1 MHVQG
6 EKMKNRLFSIITDSA
21 CDMPKAY
28 YTENEV
34 EVVPLG
40 FTMDN
45 VNYEGESG
53 EQILEKD
60 FYAKLRS
67 GSMPTTYQ
75 VTAEQAREHI
85 EPLLKEGK
93 DVLVLTFSSGLS
105 GTSGSFVVA
114 CRDLAAEY
122 PNQKIRVVD
131 TLCASMGQGL
141 LLDYVVRKAD
151 GGASLDETADY
162 AETLKPQICHHFTV
176 DNLFHL
182 KRGGRVSGATAI
194 IGSVLKIKP
203 LLHVDDE
210 GKLKSV
216 GKAMGRKKALSK
228 LVENMFA
235 LADMTDSDPIFI
247 SHGDCED
254 EVEEVKAL
262 IVKKYPNNPIMVNY
276 IGSVIG
282 THAGCGTIAL
292 FHKGK
297 NR

>member
-1 MHVQG
+1 
-6 EKMKNRLFSIITDSA
+6 MKERKFTIVTDSA

-28 YTENEV
+28 YAENGV
-34 EVVPLG
+34 DVVPLG

-45 VNYEGESG
+45 VNYGGESG
-53 EQILEKD
+53 EQIEEKD

-85 EPLLKEGK
+85 EPLLKAGN

-122 PNQKIRVVD
+122 PDCKIRVVD

-151 GGASLDETADY
+151 EGASLDEVADY
-162 AETLKPQICHHFTV
+162 ADGLKLKICHYFTV

-203 LLHVDDE
+203 LLHVDNE

-228 LVENMFA
+228 LAENMFA
-235 LADMTDSDPIFI
+235 AADMTENDPIFI
-247 SHGDCED
+247 SHGDCID
-254 EVEEVKAL
+254 EVEEVKAM
-262 IVKKYPNNPIMVNY
+262 IVKKFPNNPITVHY